1 MHITAKLFATL
12 RKYSPELSP
21 GDALRLEVAAG
32 STLGEVVSQLGIPDG
47 VPLVAMV
54 NNTVRDQDYVLSE
67 GDRLALFPPV
77 AGG

>member
-12 RKYSPELSP
+12 RKYRPELSL
-21 GDALRLEVAAG
+21 GEALRLEVPAG
-32 STLGEVVSQLGIPDG
+32 STLGEVIGQLGIPDG

-54 NNTVRDQDYVLSE
+54 NSTVRNQHYVLSE
-67 GDRLALFPPV
+67 GDRLNLFPPV

>member
-12 RKYSPELSP
+12 RKYRQELSL
-21 GDALRLEVAAG
+21 GEALTLEVPAG
-32 STLGEVVSQLGIPDG
+32 TTLGEAIRQLGIPDG
-47 VPLVAMV
+47 APLVTMV
-54 NNTVRDQDYVLSE
+54 NNMVRKQDHVLSD

>member
-12 RKYSPELSP
+12 RKYRPELSL

-32 STLGEVVSQLGIPDG
+32 STLGEVVSQLGIPYG